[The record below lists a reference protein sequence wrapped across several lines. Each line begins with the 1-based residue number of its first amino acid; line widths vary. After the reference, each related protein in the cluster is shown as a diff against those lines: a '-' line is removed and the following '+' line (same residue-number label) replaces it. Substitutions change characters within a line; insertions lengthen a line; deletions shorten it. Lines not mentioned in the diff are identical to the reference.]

1 LPEMLQNLWNQ
12 AAQAGRRKDEI
23 AISVLG
29 VQADE
34 AMLARCKELGA
45 ERAIFF
51 VPSAGRETVLPL
63 LDTYAALMPK
73 VA

>member
-1 LPEMLQNLWNQ
+1 MLQDLWNQ
-12 AAQAGRRKDEI
+12 AAKAGRRKEEI

-29 VQADE
+29 AQGNE
-34 AMLARCKELGA
+34 AMLQQCRELGA

-63 LDTYAALMPK
+63 LDQYAAFIPK